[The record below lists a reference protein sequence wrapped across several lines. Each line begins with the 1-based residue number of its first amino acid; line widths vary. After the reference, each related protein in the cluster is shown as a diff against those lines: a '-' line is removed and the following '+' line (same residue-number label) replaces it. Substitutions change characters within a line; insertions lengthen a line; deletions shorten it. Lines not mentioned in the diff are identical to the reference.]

1 MESKEDGR
9 RDFWGLYD
17 LGERGGWVPMPP
29 PCRELTFVIRT
40 CLRWAR
46 EIPYERLNPLLF
58 PLSNIA

>member
-17 LGERGGWVPMPP
+17 LGERGGSQ
-29 PCRELTFVIRT
+29 CRLRKELTFVIRT

-46 EIPYERLNPLLF
+46 EIPYEKLNPLLF